1 MSGNDV
7 KWVQHHLIRLGFLP
21 EKNSKGKSNIDG
33 IYGKDTRTAVMEAQE
48 HYGIEVDGIVGAGT
62 RLVIQFN

>member
-7 KWVQHHLIRLGFLP
+7 KWIQHHLIRLGFLSA
-21 EKNSKGKSNIDG
+21 KNSNIDG
-33 IYGKDTRTAVMEAQE
+33 IYGKDTRAAVMVAQK
-48 HYGIEVDGIVGAGT
+48 HYGIKVDGIVGAAT